1 MIKQIIRLFPGFKYG
16 LRRNTLIM
24 PQHIVGQIDNVF
36 TFEDARNLLDSLV
49 MDGYLEY
56 KQSEPSKLGSTMAGW
71 ILSDKGWQIYVSI

>member
-16 LRRNTLIM
+16 LRRDTLIM
-24 PQHIVGQIDNVF
+24 PQHIVGQIESVD

-49 MDGYLEY
+49 VDDYLEY